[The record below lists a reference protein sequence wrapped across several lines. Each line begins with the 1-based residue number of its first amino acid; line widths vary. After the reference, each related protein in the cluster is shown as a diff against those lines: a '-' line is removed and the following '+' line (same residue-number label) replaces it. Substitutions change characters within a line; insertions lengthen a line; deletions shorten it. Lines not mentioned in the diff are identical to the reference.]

1 LRNATTANSAAPDSQ
16 LNTALPQTD
25 AAQVKPAART
35 NPTVVSAAGSAAL
48 RNATTSNWATQDS
61 QLDTALS
68 RMDTAQAKPAASTNP
83 TDVSAAGSAALRGA
97 TTANWATDDSEL
109 DTTLSQTDTAQPK
122 LSTKIDDTVVA
133 RIVVSKAN
141 PIVDTAVNTSSN
153 TSTRASDKTSTSV
166 NQPKVSSPE
175 AQQSSAPT
183 SRPVN
188 SLPQN
193 APSVLP
199 RVTQGM
205 GPVLAAPLN
214 PHTDKVENT
223 DDKADFA
230 PKIVQQDAAQS
241 AGEAPSPTSTP
252 TPGKQRAEDDDT
264 ETSDRTSATPQ
275 SDAPIAASSE
285 PVQQTSTP
293 AQNDD
298 VLAQLVSSNPSD
310 SRLNAP
316 MQPVQHSPQRSPAVQ
331 PPPAPASAP
340 QPDSNGGNQ
349 AAATQSQSNGS
360 ENPGNGRGHSDQS
373 RDTTDNGSSQRAALS
388 TDAASAIAAP
398 TLSVTPANNGAANAP
413 ADAAGNISASIGA
426 QNAGAGSGTQPVAP
440 TAQMPA
446 PSAQPD
452 INTLAISI
460 AARSQAGAKQFDISL
475 DPPELG
481 RVEVRL
487 TVDAAGK
494 AQAHL
499 VAERPETVQ
508 MLQRDS
514 GTLTRA
520 LRDSGVQLGDNGLQ
534 FSLKGQGR
542 QGDGAQQDSA
552 RAKPLAAAAVSAAG
566 PVLPIS
572 STYGL
577 AYSRAGIDIR
587 V

>member
-1 LRNATTANSAAPDSQ
+1 MDTAQA
-16 LNTALPQTD
+16 
-25 AAQVKPAART
+25 KPAART
-35 NPTVVSAAGSAAL
+35 NPTVVSAASSAAL
-48 RNATTSNWATQDS
+48 R
-61 QLDTALS
+61 
-68 RMDTAQAKPAASTNP
+68 
-83 TDVSAAGSAALRGA
+83 SAM
-97 TTANWATDDSEL
+97 TANWATDDSEL

-141 PIVDTAVNTSSN
+141 PIVDTALNTSSN
-153 TSTRASDKTSTSV
+153 TSTGTSDKTSTSV
-166 NQPKVSSPE
+166 DQPKVSSPE
-175 AQQSSAPT
+175 SQQSSAPT

-193 APSVLP
+193 APPVLS
-199 RVTQGM
+199 RVTRGM
-205 GPVLAAPLN
+205 DPVLAAPVN
-214 PHTDKVENT
+214 PLTDKGENT

-241 AGEAPSPTSTP
+241 AGEAPSPTATP
-252 TPGKQRAEDDDT
+252 TPGKLRAEDDDT

-275 SDAPIAASSE
+275 SDAPIAASSDAA
-285 PVQQTSTP
+285 QQPSTP

-310 SRLNAP
+310 SRLNEP

-340 QPDSNGGNQ
+340 QPNSNGGNQ
-349 AAATQSQSNGS
+349 AAATQSQGNGS

-373 RDTTDNGSSQRAALS
+373 RDTADNGSSQRAAIS
-388 TDAASAIAAP
+388 TDAANAIAAP
-398 TLSVTPANNGAANAP
+398 TLSVTPVDNGAANAP
-413 ADAAGNISASIGA
+413 ADSAGSISASIGA
-426 QNAGAGSGTQPVAP
+426 QNAGVGSGTQPLAP

-520 LRDSGVQLGDNGLQ
+520 LKESGVQLGDNGLQ